1 MLFKSVHSSHL
12 LASIISILLL
22 LALWMRLYIVD
33 MAHITTFDN
42 PSMPLWNAI
51 IVPLFGYSKYTAAV
65 LSTVLA
71 FLTAF
76 ALNRVVLKFGL
87 IQQQSMLSFFVYTLL
102 SGAFLSVQQL
112 NPVWFFALF
121 FILGIE
127 QLFAAVNVR
136 KPQVKCFNASLLV
149 GIGSLFYAKG
159 VFLFLF
165 FFMVMVILRVAGYKT
180 IIASLMGFIF
190 PFAASFTY
198 YFYSDNAI
206 TFLSEINENLFSNP
220 GQYNHNVFS
229 RIYVGILIIFNMISL
244 VLSFGYMSSQKI
256 LTRRYFRC
264 FTWMLFIIC
273 GFVLTPF
280 FSMELI
286 PVLSLVTT
294 VIIVLWL
301 HKMRNRRIPD
311 IVLLL
316 LIALTIS
323 GQFFLY

>member
-22 LALWMRLYIVD
+22 LALWMRLYIID
-33 MAHITTFDN
+33 MVHITTFDN

-51 IVPLFGYSKYTAAV
+51 IVPLFGYSKYMAAI

-71 FLTAF
+71 FLIAF
-76 ALNRVVLKFGL
+76 SINRVILKFGL
-87 IQQQSMLSFFVYTLL
+87 IHQQSMLSFFVYTLL

-112 NPVWFFALF
+112 NPVLIFALF

-159 VFLFLF
+159 VFIFFLF
-165 FFMVMVILRVAGYKT
+165 FFIMAILRVAGYKT

-190 PFAASFTY
+190 PFAVAFTY
-198 YFYSDNAI
+198 YFYTGHALN
-206 TFLSEINENLFSNP
+206 FLSEINENLFSNP
-220 GQYNHNVFS
+220 GQYNHTLFS
-229 RIYVGILIIFNMISL
+229 RIYMGILIFFNMISV
-244 VLSFGYMSSQKI
+244 VLSFRYMSSQKI

-264 FTWMLFIIC
+264 YTWMLFILC

-280 FSMELI
+280 FSMDTI
-286 PVLSLVTT
+286 PVLSLVST

-301 HKMRNRRIPD
+301 DKMRKKQIPE

-316 LIALTIS
+316 LIIMTIS
-323 GQFFLY
+323 GQFFLF